1 MQDSVLKR
9 LNQVSAGPEGL
20 TMMFD
25 TWDYTPT
32 STTAG
37 TVEAQVQ
44 QARTRMIRSF
54 CVVRDQAAPNN
65 PYINSLASEPAVNRV
80 SSLVGP
86 AQTAQIPWIGWQGA
100 GAVTAGSTI
109 NLPAD
114 NGPAGQYWMPT
125 VSSYQ
130 AQLGSLFFPQQP
142 ITTAEEHYYNALY
155 IFCKSMVDKDENCS
169 VTKEDFFGG
178 SGYGLY
184 SSGSP
189 VDPTIGTVVSSQ
201 PIPPVWVG
209 PYGCAIYGFLAEKS
223 QILQLSGLPIS
234 NTRLLRHKFCFTQYT
249 RVMKV
254 FRWKNCD
261 SRIKNYSILF
271 LIISCA
277 FLQTSGSR
285 DKVGIVQRTLLS
297 TSAPI

>member
-1 MQDSVLKR
+1 MSTWCLTPTNSTTLSLSVLTE
-9 LNQVSAGPEGL
+9 VSSGPDGL
-20 TMMFD
+20 SVLFD

-32 STTAG
+32 STTSG

-44 QARTRMIRSF
+44 QARSRIIRSF

-65 PYINSLASEPAVNRV
+65 PYINSFAAEPALNRV

-86 AQTAQIPWIGWQGA
+86 GQTAQVPYTSWQG
-100 GAVTAGSTI
+100 GATPTAGSTI

-114 NGPAGQYWMPT
+114 NGPSGQYWMPT

-142 ITTAEEHYYNALY
+142 ITSPEEQYFNALY
-155 IFCKSMVDKDENCS
+155 LFGKSMMDKDDNCS
-169 VTKEDFFGG
+169 VSKEDFFGG

-189 VDPTIGTVVSSQ
+189 VDPTVGTIVSSK

-209 PYGCAIYGFLAEKS
+209 PWGCAVYGFLAEKS

-234 NTRLLRHKFCFTQYT
+234 NARLLRHKFTFAQGTPNYNSGQGRRIRRPSRNFT
-249 RVMKV
+249 RVMKEV
-254 FRWKNCD
+254 F
-261 SRIKNYSILF
+261 SR
-271 LIISCA
+271 
-277 FLQTSGSR
+277 
-285 DKVGIVQRTLLS
+285 RTYCC
-297 TSAPI
+297 